1 MGFSIKLV
9 EWNNIHI
16 KLIKRN
22 QFDFTWRSQK
32 MSNKSSETFSNGER
46 KWENFIKALSN
57 VMFLMTFLGLWRYWF
72 DMQTTKIWI
81 IGQVTFIKNS
91 RESFMKKLSKG
102 KFENRQCNYN
112 DIPQYKVQMQKN
124 TVYQIVW
131 KLET

>member
-1 MGFSIKLV
+1 MGFSIKSF
-9 EWNNIHI
+9 ERNNIHI

-22 QFDFTWRSQK
+22 QFDFTWRTQK
-32 MSNKSSETFSNGER
+32 MSNKSSETLSNGER

-91 RESFMKKLSKG
+91 GESFMKKLSKG

-131 KLET
+131 K